1 MLATGERIRANAWG
15 RYYVTDECDGC
26 GLCSFIAPANISRS
40 WDGSYYGVAIQPE
53 NPAEVAALEAARDAC
68 PLLCLHDD
76 GDE

>member
-15 RYYVTDECDGC
+15 RYYVTNDCSGC
-26 GLCSFIAPANISRS
+26 GLCFDIAPLNFSRS

-53 NPAEVAALEAARDAC
+53 NSAEVAAMEAARDTC
-68 PLLCLHDD
+68 PQLCIRDD